1 MQTLLNGVTTNT
13 TSTTKNVN
21 GLHTITC
28 KGLKDYKQ
36 YIYFYI
42 SVDNSNFVLFKTITL
57 GQEVF
62 NVYVGNSHIYCKF
75 ETELDQNDPV
85 FVHMT

>member
-36 YIYFYI
+36 FIHFYI
-42 SVDNSNFVLFKTITL
+42 SVDNSNFVLFKTITFKE
-57 GQEVF
+57 EVF
-62 NVYVGNSHIYCKF
+62 NIYVGNSHIYCKF
-75 ETELDQNDPV
+75 ETELNENDPV
-85 FVHMT
+85 FVHLT

>member
-1 MQTLLNGVTTNT
+1 MQTLLNGVTTDT
-13 TSTTKNVN
+13 TSQVKNVN

-36 YIYFYI
+36 FIHFYI
-42 SVDNSNFVLFKTITL
+42 SVDNVHFVLFKTITL

-62 NVYVGNSHIYCKF
+62 NIYVGNSHIYCKF
-75 ETELDQNDPV
+75 ETELQDNDPI
-85 FVHMT
+85 FVHLT

>member
-1 MQTLLNGVTTNT
+1 MHTLLNGVTTDT
-13 TSTTKNVN
+13 TSTTQNVN

-36 YIYFYI
+36 FIHFYI
-42 SVDNSNFVLFKTITL
+42 SVDNSHFVLFKTITL

-62 NVYVGNSHIYCKF
+62 NIYVGNSHIYCNF
-75 ETELDQNDPV
+75 ETELDENDPV
-85 FVHMT
+85 FVHLT